1 MSFFYKS
8 LCTFPKVATV
18 LCAIWGALPLNAA
31 EIKGEV
37 KVESVGTSETRDGA
51 LIDACRLAV
60 AKVHGTRIMGRMSNK
75 DYSGTVA
82 NSSGTKAAEDYKFNS
97 DTKSFGVR
105 DNTTMSFGGLLLRFE
120 IKKEGKSAQGR
131 WEVEIVA
138 DVLNTLPDRFAGK
151 QAVVL
156 PPLARLEA
164 TLRQGTLNGI
174 DPDPI
179 ARDLLRE
186 VTAVFA
192 NHPQFV
198 LLERQSE
205 DLVNAELARAA
216 GGNSAVKE
224 QSKLRSEKVADI
236 IAEIQ
241 TEPLQVDVQNIR
253 FESTPNLFKA
263 SIQLRGHVR
272 LIDVATKGELC
283 RVPFEAKTSK
293 PFAAA
298 GNAKAATNGASEEI
312 RSSLANSL
320 RLLKC
325 ELLSQLG
332 VANVVVLPDGRLELV
347 GGGDI
352 SLLRSG
358 DTITLWT
365 TTNAASSKVGQ
376 TLIQIDGSTIAV
388 ANTSLRINNGSA
400 YSFKVTPE
408 RTAPPEPVSEPVSAP
423 KPSLKDRI
431 GF

>member
-1 MSFFYKS
+1 MNPINRTLFGMRSAIS
-8 LCTFPKVATV
+8 LV
-18 LCAIWGALPLNAA
+18 CAVTASLGMAA
-31 EIKGEV
+31 NPKGEV
-37 KVESVGTSETRDGA
+37 HVESIGTGDSRDSA
-51 LIDACRLAV
+51 LLDACRLAV
-60 AKVHGTRIMGRMSNK
+60 AKVHGTRIMGRMSMK
-75 DYSGTVA
+75 DSAGTVA
-82 NSSGTKAAEDYKFNS
+82 NSSGTKAGEDYKFNS
-97 DTKSFGVR
+97 DTKTFGVR
-105 DNTTMSFGGLLLRFE
+105 DNTTMSFQGLLLRFE
-120 IKKEGKSAQGR
+120 VRKEVKTTEGR
-131 WEVEIVA
+131 WEVAIGA
-138 DVLNTLPDRFAGK
+138 DVLDHIPDRFSGR
-151 QAVVL
+151 QALVL
-156 PPLARLEA
+156 PSVNRIEKALS
-164 TLRQGTLNGI
+164 QGTLNGLE
-174 DPDPI
+174 PGPI
-179 ARDLLRE
+179 ARELLKE
-186 VTAVFA
+186 ITSAFA

-198 LLERQSE
+198 ILERGGGE
-205 DLVNAELARAA
+205 DLVNEEMSRAVF
-216 GGNSAVKE
+216 GNTAVKE
-224 QSKLRSEKVADI
+224 QAKLQSEKVADI
-236 IAEIQ
+236 VAEIQ

-347 GGGDI
+347 GGGDL